1 MLKTVLAALV
11 GAAFLFSCDNGT
23 SEPSYKFLQAP
34 KEGVA
39 AKVGEIEITNE
50 ELRQGI
56 ESDLYE
62 LEQKMFETK
71 MNRLKALIL
80 EKLMMNDPKKKDL
93 TNDQYMDKY
102 IAGDVKVSESDIN
115 QFVKEKNIPKEQV
128 NPQIKERI
136 RTYLLTEKKKTAV
149 EEWLAKKTK
158 KTGIEVYIKK
168 PRRPTFNVEIGKA
181 PVMGEKDA
189 PVTIVEF
196 SDFQCPY
203 CAKAAETVDQIKKD
217 YGKKVKVVF
226 KQFPLPFHS
235 QAKQAASAA
244 LCAWE
249 QKPEYFWKMHDEL
262 FDDQSKL
269 GKEDLTN
276 TAKKIGVNEQK
287 FTACL
292 ESGKYADMVNQD
304 IEQGKELGVKST
316 PTFFVNGKLLQ
327 GAQPYEAFKEV
338 IDEELSQK

>member
-11 GAAFLFSCDNGT
+11 GAVFLFSCNNGT
-23 SEPSYKFLQAP
+23 STPNYKYLKAP

-39 AKVGEIEITNE
+39 AKVGEMEVSNE
-50 ELRQGI
+50 ELRKGI

-80 EKLMMNDPKKKDL
+80 EKLMMQDPKKEGL

-102 IAGDVKVSESDIN
+102 IAKNVKVTDNDIN
-115 QFVKEKNIPKEQV
+115 KFIEEKNIPKEQV

-136 RTYLLTEKKKTAV
+136 NGYLSAEKKQQAV

-158 KTGIEVYIKK
+158 NTGIEIYLEK
-168 PRRPTFNVEIGKA
+168 PRRPSFNVEIGDA
-181 PVMGEKDA
+181 PSLGDEDA

-203 CAKAAETVDQIKKD
+203 CSKAAETVNQVKKE
-217 YGKKVKVVF
+217 YGKKVRVVF

-235 QAKQAASAA
+235 QAKQAANAA
-244 LCAWE
+244 LCAGE
-249 QKPEYFWKMHDEL
+249 QKPSYFWEMHDQL
-262 FDDQSKL
+262 FADQSKL
-269 GKEDLTN
+269 NKEDLAN
-276 TAKKIGVNEQK
+276 TAKRVGVSEKEFNE
-287 FTACL
+287 CL
-292 ESGKYADMVNQD
+292 NSGKHMAKVNAD

-327 GAQPYEAFKEV
+327 GAQPFEAFKEV
-338 IDEELSQK
+338 IDEELANQ